1 MDEAVPRVAESNSAI
16 ECAPKNLIAHLPVRE
31 EENIEF
37 GEDEQNN
44 GRSSV
49 TVCY

>member
-16 ECAPKNLIAHLPVRE
+16 ECAPKNLTARLPVCE
-31 EENIEF
+31 EEDREF
-37 GEDEQNN
+37 GEDEQKD

-49 TVCY
+49 TICY